1 MGEHILSWMTFFPVI
16 GAAVIAFIP
25 SERKEI
31 IKTVAAS
38 AAAVPLILAGTVGIA
53 SDLNRAREI
62 ASLPD
67 RAGGTHVWRHLWLD
81 LTTET
86 GPMAFRNTRRS

>member
-31 IKTVAAS
+31 I
-38 AAAVPLILAGTVGIA
+38 
-53 SDLNRAREI
+53 
-62 ASLPD
+62 
-67 RAGGTHVWRHLWLD
+67 
-81 LTTET
+81 
-86 GPMAFRNTRRS
+86 

>member
-38 AAAVPLILAGTVGIA
+38 AAAVPLILAFRIFMTF
-53 SDLNRAREI
+53 
-62 ASLPD
+62 D
-67 RAGGTHVWRHLWLD
+67 RGSAGFQYVEHY
-81 LTTET
+81 E
-86 GPMAFRNTRRS
+86 